1 MLGEKMT
8 DIKYIIAALL
18 VGFVAYG
25 LSIFSYIYAQRYL
38 GAAKTS
44 AYYAIAPFVGTALS
58 LIIFW
63 EMPSLRFVIALI
75 IMIVGACLI

>member
-1 MLGEKMT
+1 MT